1 METIANQLKQF
12 RKEKNI
18 SQKEL
23 AHRSKISFV
32 TINRIEGGSSPRI
45 SVITKIFEA
54 LGKKI
59 DYVITDI
66 QNEDLQVTEINST
79 L

>member
-1 METIANQLKQF
+1 M
-12 RKEKNI
+12 RKEANI

-45 SVITKIFEA
+45 SVVTKIFEA
-54 LGKKI
+54 LNKRI
-59 DYVITDI
+59 DYVITDNVNQDVQI
-66 QNEDLQVTEINST
+66 TQIDTAI
-79 L
+79 

>member
-1 METIANQLKQF
+1 MRKQA
-12 RKEKNI
+12 NI

-45 SVITKIFEA
+45 SVVSKIFEA
-54 LGKKI
+54 LNKKI

-66 QNEDLQVTEINST
+66 ENQELQITQVNSEF
-79 L
+79 

>member
-1 METIANQLKQF
+1 MRKQA
-12 RKEKNI
+12 NI

-45 SVITKIFEA
+45 SVVSKIFEA
-54 LGKKI
+54 LNKKI

-66 QNEDLQVTEINST
+66 DNKDLQITQVNSK

>member
-1 METIANQLKQF
+1 M
-12 RKEKNI
+12 RKEANI

-32 TINRIEGGSSPRI
+32 TINRIEGGSYPRI

-54 LGKKI
+54 LNKKI

-66 QNEDLQVTEINST
+66 HNEDLQVTEVNTSI
-79 L
+79 

>member
-1 METIANQLKQF
+1 MTSIAQQLKQF
-12 RKEKNI
+12 RKEQNI

-45 SVITKIFEA
+45 SVVTKIFEA
-54 LGKKI
+54 LNKRI
-59 DYVITDI
+59 D
-66 QNEDLQVTEINST
+66 
-79 L
+79 

>member
-1 METIANQLKQF
+1 M
-12 RKEKNI
+12 RKEANI

-54 LGKKI
+54 LNKKI

-66 QNEDLQVTEINST
+66 YNEDLQVTEVNTSI
-79 L
+79 

>member
-1 METIANQLKQF
+1 MTIAEQLTTI
-12 RKEKNI
+12 RKEHKI

-23 AHRSKISFV
+23 AFRSKISFV

-59 DYVITDI
+59 DYVITDNV
-66 QNEDLQVTEINST
+66 NEDLQITQIDTSI
-79 L
+79 

>member
-1 METIANQLKQF
+1 
-12 RKEKNI
+12 
-18 SQKEL
+18 L

-32 TINRIEGGSSPRI
+32 TINRIEGGSYPRI

-54 LGKKI
+54 LNKKI

-66 QNEDLQVTEINST
+66 HNEDLQVTEVNTSI
-79 L
+79 

>member
-1 METIANQLKQF
+1 M
-12 RKEKNI
+12 RKEANI

-23 AHRSKISFV
+23 ANRSKISFV

-54 LGKKI
+54 LNKKI
-59 DYVITDI
+59 DYVITD
-66 QNEDLQVTEINST
+66 NKVTEVDST
-79 L
+79 IY

>member
-1 METIANQLKQF
+1 MTIGQQLKEF
-12 RKEKNI
+12 RKEANI

-23 AHRSKISFV
+23 AYRSKISFV

-45 SVITKIFEA
+45 SVVTKIFEA
-54 LGKKI
+54 LNKKI

-66 QNEDLQVTEINST
+66 QNKDLQITEVSSR

>member
-1 METIANQLKQF
+1 MTTIAQQLKQF
-12 RKEKNI
+12 RKEQNI

-45 SVITKIFEA
+45 SVITQIFKA

-59 DYVITDI
+59 DYVITD
-66 QNEDLQVTEINST
+66 NTSEDMALTEINT
-79 L
+79 AL

>member
-1 METIANQLKQF
+1 MTTIGQQLKEI
-12 RKEKNI
+12 RKEANI

-45 SVITKIFEA
+45 SVVTKIFEA
-54 LGKKI
+54 LNKKI

-66 QNEDLQVTEINST
+66 QNQDLQITQVSSE

>member
-1 METIANQLKQF
+1 MTIAEQLTTI
-12 RKEKNI
+12 RKEQKI

-23 AHRSKISFV
+23 AFRSKISFV

-59 DYVITDI
+59 DYLITDNI
-66 QNEDLQVTEINST
+66 IEDVQDNKIDTAI
-79 L
+79 